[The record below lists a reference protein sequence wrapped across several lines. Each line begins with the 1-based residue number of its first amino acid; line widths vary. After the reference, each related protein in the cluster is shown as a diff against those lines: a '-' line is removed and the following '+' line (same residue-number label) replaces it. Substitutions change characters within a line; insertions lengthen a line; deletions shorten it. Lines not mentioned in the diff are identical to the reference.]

1 MLYAGDPSKRE
12 LREREGD
19 PVAPPNMLSFGS
31 VVGGLELLL
40 VLGV

>member
-1 MLYAGDPSKRE
+1 MLYGDESSKRE
-12 LREREGD
+12 LWGREVV
-19 PVAPPNMLSFGS
+19 PAAPPNMLVNGN